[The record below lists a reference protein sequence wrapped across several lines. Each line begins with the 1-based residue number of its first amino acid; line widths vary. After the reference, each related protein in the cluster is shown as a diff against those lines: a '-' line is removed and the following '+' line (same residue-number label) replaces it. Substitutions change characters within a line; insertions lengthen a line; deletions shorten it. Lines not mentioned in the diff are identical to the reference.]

1 MPKDGKMYSWDETKK
16 DWSELEKEIKVDIKE
31 E

>member
-1 MPKDGKMYSWDETKK
+1 MPKDGMYSWDEAKN
-16 DWSELEKEIKVDIKE
+16 DWSELEKEIKADIKE